1 MGTVSSAH
9 GDFVSLA
16 DSAFFEDDME
26 FFDFSSN
33 VFILKGGP
41 LVICQGVQ
49 VPIVLD
55 TILNVSYKTL
65 FHCFLHIWY

>member
-1 MGTVSSAH
+1 MGTVSAAN

-33 VFILKGGP
+33 VFILKGGS
-41 LVICQGVQ
+41 LVICQASKSQ
-49 VPIVLD
+49 LFL
-55 TILNVSYKTL
+55 ILISM
-65 FHCFLHIWY
+65 